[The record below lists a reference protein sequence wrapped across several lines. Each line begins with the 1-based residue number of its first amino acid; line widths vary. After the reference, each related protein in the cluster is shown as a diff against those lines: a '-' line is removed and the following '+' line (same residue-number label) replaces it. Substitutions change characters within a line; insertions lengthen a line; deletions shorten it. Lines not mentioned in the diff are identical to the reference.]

1 MKKFFMLEHCVIGKC
16 FLRHKQ
22 NIASGTRTHNLY
34 DFKEETN
41 RGWFYVV
48 DNRWGDGL
56 LYHIILDKGAV
67 MYPPPNRNANPSRI
81 VTLTPVENIKFE

>member
-41 RGWFYVV
+41 RAWFYVV

-67 MYPPPNRNANPSRI
+67 MYPLQIGTPP
-81 VTLTPVENIKFE
+81 LLE